1 MDRRCPWQHFLTYS
15 RDYAQLYTT
24 DKVCL
29 RQSDH
34 RESPSLIRRGILNSQ
49 RVVDSVPERGSGN
62 VLVHVQWG
70 RGAFV
75 FSRKC
80 ATGTGSDSYK
90 SVLAQTIS

>member
-1 MDRRCPWQHFLTYS
+1 MDRRCLWKHFLTYS
-15 RDYAQLYTT
+15 RDYAQLYTV

-29 RQSDH
+29 RQSEH
-34 RESPSLIRRGILNSQ
+34 RELLSLIRRGVLNSQ
-49 RVVDSVPERGSGN
+49 RVVGSVPEGYSVN

-70 RGAFV
+70 RGAYV
-75 FSRKC
+75 FSGKC